1 MGQKLSLLVWNHT
14 AKLHRVTAKDSEDR
28 LSLLVEVEIGQHT
41 KLLPALSTDTLLCS
55 TEPPGTAEGILAE
68 GKDLT

>member
-1 MGQKLSLLVWNHT
+1 M
-14 AKLHRVTAKDSEDR
+14 AKDSEDR

-41 KLLPALSTDTLLCS
+41 KSLPALSTDTLLCS
-55 TEPPGTAEGILAE
+55 TETPAAAEGILAE